1 MSDLAVDSEFIK
13 NSASNINDDIKSHIS
28 SESNDE
34 NPESSK
40 YFCKRDAKKKR

>member
-28 SESNDE
+28 SKNNNE
-34 NPESSK
+34 NSEFFK
-40 YFCKRDAKKKR
+40 HFCKRNIKKKK